1 MTGQAANP
9 SPRSPERL
17 DDALS
22 LLAQPGWL
30 PLAGGTDVYPA
41 HVGRPVSRPILDLS
55 RIDALRGQSRVA
67 GVDGRSWWRIGA
79 LESWMALRETVLP
92 AGFEAL
98 PQAAAEVGGRQIQN
112 QATIGGNLCN
122 ASPAADG
129 VPALLALDAEAE
141 LQSRHGTRRLPLSKF
156 VLGNRRTALTPDELL
171 VAVLVPIGSPRARSQ
186 FLKLGHRR
194 YLVIS
199 IAMVTVSIDSDEHG
213 ALSRCAIAVGA
224 CSAAAQR
231 LPHLESRLMSAP
243 RDQAAHIA
251 AQLLASSESQA
262 LLEALSPIDD
272 VRGTAAYRREAV
284 RELIVRAIGMAC
296 SSLSSSELP
305 QARSRS

>member
-199 IAMVTVSIDSDEHG
+199 IAMVTVSIDSDAHG